1 MATKIYTESG
11 VFEVNASYE
20 DVLHGINEVKK
31 PPFVFEATMVEGD
44 RRVTVVTQYV
54 VAVEDCEYE

>member
-1 MATKIYTESG
+1 VATKIYTESG

-20 DVLHGINEVKK
+20 DVLKGINEVKI
-31 PPFVFEATMVEGD
+31 PPFVFEALMVDGE

-54 VAVEDCEYE
+54 IAVEDCEYE